1 MSLRNHSA
9 LLLVAALAIQGCDE
23 RPQPTKPAPQE
34 KAPTPDSTRK
44 AITKTK
50 PHGYEN
56 SVNRLSEGPLAITD
70 KEGKPA
76 MRDSAQDDSGAKPI
90 STGKL
95 EVVWTQ
101 PTQFSWNYYIPELHG
116 GKDIFETKYPSTPL
130 FLKRKLGAKTQL
142 EVSIPDTP
150 YSFYIING
158 KVTPYF
164 YDSEKSVIWQLNSVD
179 LNQVFNDMRSIEA
192 SSKKIQFAA
201 YGGDMAE
208 FLVVDFSDKLKSP
221 KVTHWVRH
229 DGF

>member
-1 MSLRNHSA
+1 MTL
-9 LLLVAALAIQGCDE
+9 
-23 RPQPTKPAPQE
+23 P
-34 KAPTPDSTRK
+34 
-44 AITKTK
+44 
-50 PHGYEN
+50 
-56 SVNRLSEGPLAITD
+56 
-70 KEGKPA
+70 
-76 MRDSAQDDSGAKPI
+76 
-90 STGKL
+90 
-95 EVVWTQ
+95 
-101 PTQFSWNYYIPELHG
+101 
-116 GKDIFETKYPSTPL
+116 YPSGLDRPAVGL
-130 FLKRKLGAKTQL
+130 INRSA
-142 EVSIPDTP
+142 VSAYALHANCKWAICSDNRPMLPDTP

-201 YGGDMAE
+201 YGGDMAA